1 MNSTEEKEILS
12 LSSTKEDYIKL
23 EIALRKNF
31 ENSTI
36 KRLSYIAG
44 VHSILNHSSRSGNHE
59 PLSTS
64 ELQEVY
70 SKRYD
75 VPRLS
80 RIHIQL

>member
-12 LSSTKEDYIKL
+12 LRSTKEDYVKL

-44 VHSILNHSSRSGNHE
+44 LHS
-59 PLSTS
+59 
-64 ELQEVY
+64 
-70 SKRYD
+70 
-75 VPRLS
+75 
-80 RIHIQL
+80 

>member
-12 LSSTKEDYIKL
+12 LSSTKKCYM
-23 EIALRKNF
+23 EIALRTNF

-70 SKRYD
+70 VKRYD